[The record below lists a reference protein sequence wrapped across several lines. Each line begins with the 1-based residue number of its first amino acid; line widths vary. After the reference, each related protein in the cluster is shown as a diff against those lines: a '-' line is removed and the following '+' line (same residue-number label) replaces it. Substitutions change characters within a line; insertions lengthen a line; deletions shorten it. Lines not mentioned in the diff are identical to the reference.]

1 MASMSKAKLVEN
13 LNTYGLG
20 YSKEELHNYVVDIFS
35 LMEDALCQNE
45 DISLPNFGVLE
56 VVDKVA
62 RPARNPKTK
71 EEVVIARRKGIR
83 FRPAPA
89 LNKQINKETKHD

>member
-1 MASMSKAKLVEN
+1 MASLSKAKLVDK
-13 LNTYGLG
+13 LDQYGLG
-20 YSKEELHNYVVDIFS
+20 HSKEELHSYVVDIFT
-35 LMEDALCQNE
+35 LMEETLCNNE
-45 DISLPNFGVLE
+45 EVSLTNFGVFE

-89 LNKQINKETKHD
+89 LHKEVNRGAQDD